1 MKFSQACE
9 FLTGCVQHNIECAEH
24 GKSPNDYV
32 VPFFVGDP
40 GTGKTAIPKT
50 VAQRLGLPYMQTIVA
65 QYDAGELAG
74 LPFLG
79 EKTIDIADDDGH
91 IIRTETH
98 QRMVRLRPSYLPDIH
113 DPEQLIG
120 IYNLDELPQAFQANQ
135 NVCSQLVNEWGIGEH
150 KVSRGI
156 TMCATG
162 NRPENKAG
170 TTTMP
175 THLKDRL
182 TFIFV
187 EVDSEEFLSY
197 AVSVGIDHRIRSF
210 LKNNP
215 RKLHMFDVGA
225 NASPNPRS
233 WEKSSSILNM
243 NLSKAVRT
251 EALFGQIGEGV
262 GTEFEAY
269 LRVEDKM
276 PKLDFVINNPE
287 QAPVFSEH
295 DADVL
300 YMLLTALADSTTHK
314 NVANIIKY
322 IKRLPNQEWATVWSK
337 DAFTRD
343 KSLLENKD
351 VTKWKMTDGAN
362 LLL

>member
-9 FLTGCVQHNIECAEH
+9 FLTACVHHNIECAEH

-32 VPFFVGDP
+32 VPFFYGDP
-40 GTGKTAIPKT
+40 GTGKTAIPNT
-50 VAQRLGLPYMQTIVA
+50 VAARLGLPYMQTIVA
-65 QYDAGELAG
+65 QYDAGEMAG
-74 LPFLG
+74 LPFMG
-79 EKTIDIADDDGH
+79 EKEIDILDDDGH

-98 QRMVRLRPSYLPDIH
+98 QRMIRLRPSYLPDIH

-120 IYNLDELPQAFQANQ
+120 IYNIDELPQAFLANQ
-135 NVCSQLVNEWGIGEH
+135 NICSQLFNQWAIGDH

-175 THLKDRL
+175 THLRDRL
-182 TFIFV
+182 TFILI
-187 EVDSEEFLSY
+187 EVDAEEFLMY
-197 AVSVGIDHRIRSF
+197 AVAVGIDHRIRSY

-215 RKLHMFDVGA
+215 RKLHHFDVGA
-225 NASPNPRS
+225 NANPTPRS
-233 WEKSSSILNM
+233 WEKSSSILAM
-243 NLSKAVRT
+243 NLSTGVRA
-251 EALFGQIGEGV
+251 EALAGQIGEG
-262 GTEFEAY
+262 TSHEFEAW

-276 PKLDFVINNPE
+276 PKLDLVINNPE
-287 QAPVFSEH
+287 GAPVFGEH

-300 YMLLTALADSTTHK
+300 YMLLTALADSTTHR
-314 NVANIIKY
+314 NVGNIIKY
-322 IKRLPNQEWATVWSK
+322 IRRLPNQEWATVWSK

-351 VTKWKMTDGAN
+351 VTQWKMTDGAK